1 MHPDDRRLWEL
12 LECRQEGG
20 TGWSAYTAAR
30 DAYRVRLAE
39 MAAEYRAALMLGR
52 PEQAQ
57 EPEAA

>member
-1 MHPDDRRLWEL
+1 LWEL
-12 LECRQEGG
+12 LECRQEDG

-39 MAAEYRAALMLGR
+39 MAAEYRAALLLGR